1 MARAKR
7 FEYVYA
13 ENEPIAVYQRAGS
26 SLWQARITLTNGKQI
41 AVSTK
46 QTDPQQALQWA
57 HDHKIRIEARG
68 DDPTAKTFKQI
79 AERWLKAAEA
89 VSDESSK
96 KAAAT
101 LASYKLIITRYHIPF
116 LGSYKITDINQSV
129 LSDYEAW
136 RKSYW
141 TKGPGSKLKK
151 EIITRKD
158 GKTYERDKKV
168 GSANK
173 AYNEDTVLRQ
183 IFQFAVNHDLLPVS
197 KMPKIGTKRTKAQK
211 VIQANRHP
219 AFNKEQVE
227 KILAYCNTQPSSP
240 KKIVRDGDAE
250 LDLTRPNLD
259 RQVFSAFVHLVLG
272 TGLRPGREHVQIKWK
287 HFRAATTDGVEHQI
301 LRIAPTTKTGERDIR
316 CDTFAMAHLTAFR
329 SLSNFS
335 KDDDFVIADQLTGKP
350 VKDFKRQFNT
360 MCKALG
366 METDV
371 HGKKFVPYSMRHTY
385 ATLKLEAGV
394 NIRLIANNIGNAP
407 EVLHAHYG
415 HDSTVN
421 RANELATDL
430 DYLGLQKPKT
440 KPKKRPPP
448 PEPTA

>member
-13 ENEPIAVYQRAGS
+13 ENEPIAVYQRSGS
-26 SLWQARITLTNGKQI
+26 RFWQARITLTNGKSI
-41 AVSTK
+41 AVSTQ
-46 QTDPQQALQWA
+46 QTDPQKALQWA
-57 HDHKIRIEARG
+57 HDHKIRIEAT
-68 DDPTAKTFKQI
+68 DQDPTAKTFKKV
-79 AERWLKAAEA
+79 AEAWLKAIEAEG
-89 VSDESSK
+89 SK
-96 KAAAT
+96 SAAAYRT
-101 LASYKLIITRYHIPF
+101 VAERYHIPF
-116 LGSYKITDINQSV
+116 FGTYKITQINQQV
-129 LSDYEAW
+129 LAEYERW
-136 RKSYW
+136 RKDYW
-141 TKGPGSKLKK
+141 SKGPGSKLKT
-151 EIITRKD
+151 ETIVRKD
-158 GKTYERDKKV
+158 GKEYVRAKHL
-168 GSANK
+168 GSAEK
-173 AYNEDTVLRQ
+173 AYGEDTTLRG
-183 IFQFAVNHDLLPVS
+183 IFKYAVDHDMLPAS
-197 KMPKIGTKRTKAQK
+197 KMPVIGTKKAKSTK
-211 VIQANRHP
+211 VIKARRYP

-227 KILAYCNTQPSSP
+227 KILAYCNAQPSSP

-250 LDLTRPNLD
+250 MDLTRPNLD

-272 TGLRPGREHVQIKWK
+272 TGLRPGREHVLIKWK
-287 HFRAATTDGVEHQI
+287 HFREETVNGVEHQI
-301 LRIAPTTKTGERDIR
+301 LRIAPETKTGERDVR

-366 METDV
+366 MEGDA

-430 DYLGLQKPKT
+430 DYLGFQKPKAR
-440 KPKKRPPP
+440 PKKRPPP